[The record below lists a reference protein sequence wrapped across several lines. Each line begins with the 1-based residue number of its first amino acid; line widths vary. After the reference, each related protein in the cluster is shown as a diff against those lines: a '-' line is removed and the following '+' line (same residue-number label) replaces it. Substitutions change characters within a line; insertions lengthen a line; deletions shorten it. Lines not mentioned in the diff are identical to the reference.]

1 MIHYRLIIIKMP
13 TSIGHTFAGIF
24 LKETKI
30 FSPANTALKSLLV
43 SVILAN
49 LADIDFLPG
58 LFLGNP
64 NRFHHGV
71 THSLGATL
79 VTGLVFGFYFYAKR
93 NQFWTPFVF
102 SGLLYLS
109 HVVLDFLTV
118 DTSPPQGVPIFWP
131 LSAKYYLSPISVF
144 SSVHKDSSSATFFQS
159 LFVSEN
165 VWTVFREIF
174 ILGPFVL
181 LVYLT
186 KFVKK
191 KIQPV

>member
-1 MIHYRLIIIKMP
+1 MP
-13 TSIGHTFAGIF
+13 TSIGHTLAGVF

-30 FSPANTALKSLLV
+30 FTPAETAFKSLLV

-58 LFLGNP
+58 LILGNP
-64 NRFHHGV
+64 NRFHHGI

-79 VTGLVFGFYFYAKR
+79 VAGLVFGFYFYAKK
-93 NQFWTPFVF
+93 NQFWAPFAF

-109 HVVLDFLTV
+109 HVALDFLTV

-131 LSAKYYLSPISVF
+131 LSGEYYLSPISVF
-144 SSVHKDSSSATFFQS
+144 SSVHKDSFSATFFQS

-165 VWTVFREIF
+165 IWTVFREIF

-181 LVYLT
+181 LVYL
-186 KFVKK
+186 VKLIK
-191 KIQPV
+191 NKIQPA